1 MLSVKFFGLLWREL
15 KQLKICDGKLFFSLR
30 DDFSDIH
37 ICVRLDHAIRPEILK
52 QKLLISLCMF
62 SNKCL
67 SSKLVPKVDNLE
79 LSIVADKD
87 IADEQILKLYIV
99 IDNFLEED
107 LLVFNIVLN

>member
-1 MLSVKFFGLLWREL
+1 
-15 KQLKICDGKLFFSLR
+15 
-30 DDFSDIH
+30 
-37 ICVRLDHAIRPEILK
+37 
-52 QKLLISLCMF
+52 MF